1 MTIYNPACQ
10 TYSPTVKVDFQ
21 KVDTYT
27 GGKWLIHDTE
37 RRKDNELQSLKLPC
51 RIYSSWVA
59 RCDIKEADDTMLNP
73 IFVKTV
79 QGKKNPGMW
88 EIAERKIPS
97 VKILF

>member
-27 GGKWLIHDTE
+27 GGKGKWLIPDTE

-59 RCDIKEADDTMLNP
+59 RCDMKESDDTMLNP
-73 IFVKTV
+73 ICVKTV
-79 QGKKNPGMW
+79 QGKKTSWDVRDCRTQNT
-88 EIAERKIPS
+88 
-97 VKILF
+97 